1 MRGGACS
8 EDTGEDG
15 KEDRQFHMQ
24 KRKKKDTFSK
34 ETFTKSVSSETL
46 LLSVT
51 VVVVSATHITRP
63 SPYMSQLSAMK
74 SSICVLMA
82 YWQSC

>member
-15 KEDRQFHMQ
+15 EEDRQLHMQ
-24 KRKKKDTFSK
+24 KNQIKDTFSK

-46 LLSVT
+46 LFSVT
-51 VVVVSATHITRP
+51 VAVSATHITRP
-63 SPYMSQLSAMK
+63 SPYVCHEA
-74 SSICVLMA
+74 
-82 YWQSC
+82 